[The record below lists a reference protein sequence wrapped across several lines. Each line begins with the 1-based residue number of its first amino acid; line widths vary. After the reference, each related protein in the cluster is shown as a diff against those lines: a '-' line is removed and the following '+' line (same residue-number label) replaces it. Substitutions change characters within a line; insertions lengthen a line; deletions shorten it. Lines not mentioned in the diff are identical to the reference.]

1 MASRFPLGL
10 TISVYALILHAYTHM
25 SSANYRLFPEQR
37 PSLMTHD
44 HRALAELPGSLATH
58 WLHSYPAHLSRTW
71 ILPSGQSLRVRPIRH
86 DDGKLEEAFVRG
98 LSLESRYQRMLS
110 GGTKIT
116 PEWIDSMTHIDYHRH
131 MAFAVT
137 TVSRGAEQ
145 FVGVGRYVVDAATPN
160 ADVALVLADAW
171 QGQGLGRR
179 LLATLL
185 EHAQTAGV
193 REAVG
198 VVLATNKAMLR
209 LARSMGF
216 GVIAEPGDATVMRI
230 SRDLEP
236 LSIQP
241 H

>member
-1 MASRFPLGL
+1 MLG
-10 TISVYALILHAYTHM
+10 
-25 SSANYRLFPEQR
+25 
-37 PSLMTHD
+37 
-44 HRALAELPGSLATH
+44 
-58 WLHSYPAHLSRTW
+58 
-71 ILPSGQSLRVRPIRH
+71 
-86 DDGKLEEAFVRG
+86 
-98 LSLESRYQRMLS
+98 
-110 GGTKIT
+110 GGIKAT

-137 TVSRGAEQ
+137 TVSHGVEQ
-145 FVGVGRYVVDAATPN
+145 FVGVGRYVVDAATLS

-171 QGQGLGRR
+171 QGRGLGCR

-216 GVIAEPGDATVMRI
+216 AVTAEPGDATVVRI
-230 SRDLEP
+230 RRDLRILNP
-236 LSIQP
+236 QP

>member
-1 MASRFPLGL
+1 
-10 TISVYALILHAYTHM
+10 
-25 SSANYRLFPEQR
+25 
-37 PSLMTHD
+37 MTSD
-44 HRALAELPGSLATH
+44 HHALAPLPQGASH

-71 ILPSGQSLRVRPIRH
+71 TVASGESLRVRPIRH
-86 DDGKLEEAFVRG
+86 DDGELEEAFVRA

-110 GGTKIT
+110 AGTKVT

-137 TVSRGAEQ
+137 TVRDGVEQ
-145 FVGVGRYVVDAATPN
+145 FVGVGRYVVDAATLS

-171 QGQGLGRR
+171 QGRGLGRR

-198 VVLATNKAMLR
+198 VVLATNVAMLR

-216 GVIAEPGDATVMRI
+216 AMSAEPGDATVMRI
-230 SRDLEP
+230 RRDLRTVNT
-236 LSIQP
+236 QP